1 MNQTMQILKSHIVS
15 ILFFSVTLVLI
26 FAEYNQW
33 EVVLYVFKPMLIP
46 LLLWQYIITAKQKCY
61 WYVIALGFAFLSNLF
76 LLSNA
81 SECVLLGI
89 ISFLFYRIATIIT
102 VVKVG
107 SPVLLLPLILATLP
121 FIFVF
126 TYLIYIIIP
135 PDNPNFYPSIIND
148 LIISIF
154 SGLGLSQYVMHDNK
168 QNSWLIISTLLF
180 TFLVVVFM
188 IQHFYLS
195 NVVFQPVS
203 ALVFSLAH
211 YAFYMFMKE
220 TESDENQTTMDR
232 P

>member
-1 MNQTMQILKSHIVS
+1 MQIFKTHLVNV
-15 ILFFSVTLVLI
+15 LFFLITMVLI
-26 FAEYNQW
+26 VAEYNQW
-33 EVVLYVFKPMLIP
+33 PLVLYVFKPMLIP
-46 LLLWQYIITAKQKCY
+46 VLFCQYLKTAQKICY
-61 WYVIALGFAFLSNLF
+61 WYVVAMGFAFLSNLF
-76 LLSNA
+76 LLSD
-81 SECVLLGI
+81 SSQCVMFGI
-89 ISFLFYRIATIIT
+89 ISFLFYRLATIATIL
-102 VVKVG
+102 KVG
-107 SPVLLLPLILATLP
+107 SPVILLPFVLATLP
-121 FIFVF
+121 FIFIF
-126 TYLIYIIIP
+126 SYLIYIIIP
-135 PDNPNFYPSIIND
+135 PDNPNFYSSIIND

-154 SGLGLSQYVMHDNK
+154 SGLGLSQYVMNDNK

-220 TESDENQTTMDR
+220 SESDEHQTRIDL

>member
-1 MNQTMQILKSHIVS
+1 MQNIKAHIANW
-15 ILFFSVTLVLI
+15 LFLGITIILVL
-26 FAEYNQW
+26 AEYNQW
-33 EVVLYVFKPMLIP
+33 QLAIYVFKPMLIP
-46 LLLWQYIITAKQKCY
+46 VLLWQYLKTAQKICY

-76 LLSNA
+76 LLSNS
-81 SECVLLGI
+81 SECVMFAILT
-89 ISFLFYRIATIIT
+89 FLFYRIATIVT
-102 VVKVG
+102 VLKVG
-107 SPVLLLPLILATLP
+107 APVLWLPFVLATLP
-121 FIFVF
+121 FIFIF
-126 TYLIYIIIP
+126 SYLIYIIIP
-135 PDNPNFYPSIIND
+135 FDNPNFLPSIIND

-154 SGLGLSQYVMHDNK
+154 SGLGLSQYVMNDNK

-220 TESDENQTTMDR
+220 TESENHPTKIDL

>member
-1 MNQTMQILKSHIVS
+1 MQILKTHITNG
-15 ILFFSVTLVLI
+15 LFLIVTLILI
-26 FAEYNQW
+26 VAEYNQW
-33 EVVLYVFKPMLIP
+33 QLIIYVFKPMLIP
-46 LLLWQYIITAKQKCY
+46 VLFWQYLNTARKLCY
-61 WYVIALGFAFLSNLF
+61 WYLIALGFAFLSNLF
-76 LLSNA
+76 LLSNS
-81 SECVLLGI
+81 SECVMFAILTFLL
-89 ISFLFYRIATIIT
+89 YRIATIVTIL
-102 VVKVG
+102 KVG
-107 SPVLLLPLILATLP
+107 SPVILLPLVLATLP

-126 TYLIYIIIP
+126 SYLIYIIIP
-135 PDNPNFYPSIIND
+135 PENPNFYPSIIND

-154 SGLGLSQYVMHDNK
+154 SGLGLSQYMMNDNK

-180 TFLVVVFM
+180 TFLVVIFM

-220 TESDENQTTMDR
+220 TESDENQTTIDR